1 MIYNKLQRVWSQNDL
16 NYIPNFRETFPELR
30 HLNSGELT
38 NRFRRMGVHFY
49 KAEETPVSF
58 LTRLSLPFALILII
72 LMLIGLPI
80 NFFISGKWHY
90 RESLGI
96 YNWFRALK
104 LV

>member
-1 MIYNKLQRVWSQNDL
+1 MIYNKLQRVWC
-16 NYIPNFRETFPELR
+16 IPNFRETFPEF
-30 HLNSGELT
+30 NSIDNEEVV
-38 NRFRRMGVHFY
+38 NRFKRLGIVLY
-49 KAEETPVSF
+49 KVEDTPVNF

-72 LMLIGLPI
+72 LMLVGLPI